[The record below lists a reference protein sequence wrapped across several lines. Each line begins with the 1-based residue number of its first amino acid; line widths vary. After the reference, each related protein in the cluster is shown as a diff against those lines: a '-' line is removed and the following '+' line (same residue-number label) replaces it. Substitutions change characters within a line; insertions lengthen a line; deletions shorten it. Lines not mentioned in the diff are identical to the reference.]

1 MTTRFTVSAAEAQ
14 YRCIATGGVGAER
27 ERDLLA
33 LRSWLSG
40 LADVDARSGRALPQ
54 GWSALCRRA
63 AVLPAPGAAPCDRLR
78 AIVDHVAAAL
88 RHVLGQARQR
98 IVRSHAVVPLH
109 AARELDSVSVAW
121 LARQNGRTVREK
133 LAGKPGVMA
142 VRREA
147 SLDTLENRLLTAF
160 CRRLEPLLVARCA
173 AFRDTPDEQD
183 LLDRLRR
190 WLREDGAGVRDWA
203 NVPPNNV
210 LLQDRHYR
218 KIWDGWM
225 GLQALDAGVERDA
238 ACQADDWLELL
249 RWKLVAGLQLA
260 GRVRFPEQ
268 PCHVMLDDFGVL
280 PERGALLSGLVRDQN
295 ATERA
300 KGKVVSLGQGQA
312 GGFGFIG
319 GPDGRVYFN
328 HRALRSPL
336 DYPALKV
343 GTAVSYALR
352 ADGKA
357 AEVEIERSS
366 QGAAVRRFEV
376 QPVTGG
382 FDLTLGDST
391 LQVRLSLMS
400 AAAGTVRIGKE
411 EFAIHSLSLFAAERI
426 VQRLL
431 AALATKPEPL
441 EVAQTPAQCEPTTA
455 AVVDL
460 SEPWPAWTAGGV
472 GGRLPFRLLRQYWAS
487 AVHGEIALDLGDA
500 TAMSLCTD
508 APLLAMSDVIQ
519 GRGDA
524 GGRRDEAALAFANR
538 LASFFGKAPLTYL
551 TPDAIDDFALG
562 AARRGLNARFERA
575 DPLPRSVAALFDW
588 LGAEHGGK
596 PVAADDYVLV
606 LDHVGE
612 MVTITPLQARR
623 ALKLDQRVPQ
633 MRGLTWERLDVLE
646 VPNAAAFESLAAGAL
661 QRQRCRASD
670 QLCAWSAGPDAQP
683 GTAPSWETK
692 PGEWFTVVSPL
703 EAPTVQKK
711 ALQDALVQ
719 AKAGIRRGNC
729 VALVLACGTDGL
741 IAPLAAALAR
751 DGWPAWPATSL
762 VGGAARLLTWRESA
776 GDEPLWYERLPDLS
790 IRVPAAGRYQR
801 FHLVREGRIEPRRG
815 LHQVI
820 PVDEVFTL
828 PAGQAVLELP
838 LRQGAASEAGKVLA
852 YRLRLA
858 SPAFPLRTDVPARL
872 QLEFSYGSDDP
883 YKLCF
888 IPCDPA
894 SAGFAAVRAT
904 WVAADAEALATQVPG
919 APPLRSWRELEDHW
933 RSPELALLDQRLS
946 AVYRATEALRN
957 GGYRKE
963 AVRDV
968 VKQVRTQV
976 RRLMLDIWSGG
987 RSVADP
993 DCPAKF
999 AEAIRACA
1007 PVLASMNDVLWD
1019 DCTTHP
1025 HVRDLAVEYMFI
1037 VCSLRADLPSE
1048 AWPIVRAQVDA
1059 CFAERRLLDRGRLAL
1074 ACLLGCPDQATQL
1087 LQRLVTALEGADPPT
1102 QAIVLD
1108 LLSIA
1113 LWRAPALV
1121 LMFDAAHVRH
1131 VSAALTARLH
1141 SVASKIERSGGVSS
1155 ELAAEL
1161 RTCLEVLLAL
1171 LRTRAIPNPAVAR
1184 LLAVGGPAVSQ
1195 LAAVLE
1201 RIEPLVCVPGVQL
1214 HPRIAFELDKPAAL
1228 DATPDLLYLANLYLL
1243 GESGV
1248 GQIRITGTVDEEGEA

>member
-1 MTTRFTVSAAEAQ
+1 VTTRLPAGGAEAQ
-14 YRCIATGGVGAER
+14 YRRIAASGAVAER
-27 ERDLLA
+27 ERELLA

-40 LADVDARSGRALPQ
+40 LADVDARSGQALPQ

-63 AVLPAPGAAPCDRLR
+63 AVLPEPGTAPRDRLR

-88 RHVLGQARQR
+88 RHLLGQARQR

-121 LARQNGRTVREK
+121 LARQSGRTVREK
-133 LAGKPGVMA
+133 LAGKLGVMA

-147 SLDTLENRLLTAF
+147 STDTLENRLLRAF

-173 AFRDTPDEQD
+173 AFRDTRDEQD
-183 LLDRLRR
+183 LLDRLRH

-225 GLQALDAGVERDA
+225 HLQALDAGVLRDA
-238 ACQADDWLELL
+238 SRQADDWLEVL

-268 PCHVMLDDFGVL
+268 PCHVVLDGFGVL
-280 PERGALLSGLVRDQN
+280 PERGALLSGLVQGQD
-295 ATERA
+295 ATVRA

-312 GGFGFIG
+312 GGFGFITG
-319 GPDGRVYFN
+319 ATGRVYFN
-328 HRALRSPL
+328 HRALRNPL

-343 GTAVSYALR
+343 GTLVSYALR

-357 AEVEIERSS
+357 AEVEIERSAR
-366 QGAAVRRFEV
+366 QPAARRLEVR
-376 QPVTGG
+376 PAAGG
-382 FDLTLGDST
+382 FDLALGDGE
-391 LQVRLSLMS
+391 LQVRLDLIPTGGGM
-400 AAAGTVRIGKE
+400 VRIGKD
-411 EFAIHSLSLFAAERI
+411 EFPIESLSLRTAERI

-431 AALATKPEPL
+431 AALGTTPQPIA
-441 EVAQTPAQCEPTTA
+441 VGQTPAQREPVAA

-460 SEPWPAWTAGGV
+460 SELRPAWTAGGS

-487 AVHGEIALDLGDA
+487 AAHGEVALDLGEA
-500 TAMSLCTD
+500 AAISLRAD

-519 GRGDA
+519 GREIV
-524 GGRRDEAALAFANR
+524 GGRRDEAALAFATR
-538 LASFFGKAPLTYL
+538 LAGFFGKAPLTYL

-588 LGAEHGGK
+588 LDAGREGK
-596 PVAADDYVLV
+596 PVAPDDYVLV

-612 MVTITPLQARR
+612 MVTVTPLQARC
-623 ALKLDQRVPQ
+623 APKLDQRVPQ
-633 MRGLTWERLDVLE
+633 MHGLAWERQDVLE
-646 VPNAAAFESLAAGAL
+646 VPDAASFETLAAGAL
-661 QRQRCRASD
+661 QRQRCRAGD
-670 QLCAWSAGPDAQP
+670 QLGAWSAGPDAQP
-683 GTAPSWETK
+683 GTAPSWEIR
-692 PGEWFTVVSPL
+692 PGEWFTVANPL
-703 EAPTVQKK
+703 EAPTVQNK
-711 ALQDALVQ
+711 ALLDALAQ
-719 AKAGIRRGNC
+719 AKAQIRRGNC
-729 VALVLACGTDGL
+729 VALVLACGAEGL
-741 IAPLAAALAR
+741 MEPLAKALVR

-762 VGGAARLLTWRESA
+762 VGGAALLLAWRESA

-790 IRVPAAGRYQR
+790 IRVPSAGRYQR
-801 FHLVREGRIEPRRG
+801 FHLVRDGRIEPRRG
-815 LHQVI
+815 LRQVI
-820 PVDEVFTL
+820 PVDEIFTL
-828 PAGQAVLELP
+828 PAGQAVLQLP
-838 LRQGAASEAGKVLA
+838 LRQGAASEAGKVLG
-852 YRLRLA
+852 YRLRIA

-872 QLEFSYGSDDP
+872 QLEFCYGSDDP
-883 YKLCF
+883 YNLSF

-904 WVAADAEALATQVPG
+904 WVAADAEALAAQVPG
-919 APPLRSWRELEDHW
+919 APPLRSWSELEDHW

-946 AVYRATEALRN
+946 AVYRATEALRD

-968 VKQVRTQV
+968 VKQVRTQL

-987 RSVADP
+987 RSVADR
-993 DCPAKF
+993 DCPSKF
-999 AEAIRACA
+999 AEAVRASA
-1007 PVLASMNDVLWD
+1007 PVLARMNDALWD
-1019 DCTTHP
+1019 ACATHP
-1025 HVRDLAVEYMFI
+1025 QLRDLAVEYMFI
-1037 VCSLRADLPSE
+1037 VCSLRADLPPE
-1048 AWPIVRAQVDA
+1048 AWPTVRAQVDA
-1059 CFAERRLLDRGRLAL
+1059 CLAERRLLDRARLAL
-1074 ACLLGCPDQATQL
+1074 ACLLGRPDQAAL
-1087 LQRLVTALEGADPPT
+1087 LLPRLVTALDGADPPT

-1108 LLSIA
+1108 LLGVA
-1113 LWRAPALV
+1113 LWRAPGLV
-1121 LMFDAAHVRH
+1121 LTFDAAQVRQA
-1131 VSAALTARLH
+1131 SAVLAARLH

-1171 LRTRAIPNPAVAR
+1171 LRTRAGPQPAVAR
-1184 LLAVGGPAVSQ
+1184 LLAVGAPAVSQ

-1201 RIEPLVCVPGVQL
+1201 RIEPLVCVPGVAL
-1214 HPRIAFELDKPAAL
+1214 HPRIAFESNKPAAL